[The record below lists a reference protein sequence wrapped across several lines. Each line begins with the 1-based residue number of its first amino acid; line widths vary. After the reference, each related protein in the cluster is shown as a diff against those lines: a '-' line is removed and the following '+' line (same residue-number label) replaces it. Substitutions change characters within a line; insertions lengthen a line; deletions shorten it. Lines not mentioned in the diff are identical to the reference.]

1 MNGSIRL
8 ISFRSM
14 NSSGLNPFTSAAMVV
29 ENSEASK
36 RVMGPMPDFPARIAS
51 QVGRTPTPRGVT
63 PPSPV
68 TTTLRMSF
76 LPPAPLEGPGPRRY
90 FLCVVMYWMTSLTV
104 LIFSASSSGISIPN
118 SSSIFITSS
127 TMSRESAPRSSMND
141 ASLVTSFT
149 SRSSCSATISRT
161 LLSIDIPDPP
171 FLFSIRS
178 HVHPAVD
185 SDHLPRDVRGGVGG
199 EKECQFGDFP
209 RLREPAE
216 RDLGEES
223 LLDRLGQPRRHCRT
237 DEPGRD
243 RVDRDVPRRE
253 LAGGRLRE
261 PDDPRLRR
269 RVVRLPGVPHHP
281 DDGTDV
287 DHPAVPLLHHVA
299 GDRLGQ
305 QVRPLEVD
313 ADDGVELLLRHPEQE
328 IVPGDPR
335 VVDQDVDF
343 PLRLEDV
350 LHTGVDL
357 GRIAHVEHL
366 HHPLAAR
373 GLEGCQDLPGAGV
386 APDVAD
392 DDGRALRAE
401 RLRDRAAD
409 PARRARDQRHLPG
422 KPHRST
428 PHPESHT
435 FNGEGRSRG
444 IFTRGTPERLP
455 VRPARRTPPSARP
468 SRCGG
473 RGPRAPFP
481 APPRGSSPRRTPSF
495 PGPI

>member
-29 ENSEASK
+29 ENSDASK
-36 RVMGPMPDFPARIAS
+36 RVMGPIPDFPARIAS

-185 SDHLPRDVRGGVGG
+185 ADHLPRDVRGGVGG
-199 EKECQFGDFP
+199 EKECQFRNF
-209 RLREPAE
+209 RRFRKTAE
-216 RDLGEES
+216 RDLREEA
-223 LLDRLGQPRRHCRT
+223 LLDCLWQPRRHRRA
-237 DEPGRD
+237 DETGGD
-243 RVDRDVPRRE
+243 CVDRDVARRE
-253 LAGGRLRE
+253 FAGGRLRE
-261 PDDPRLRR
+261 PDDPGLRR
-269 RVVRLPGVPHHP
+269 RVVRLPRVPHHP
-281 DDGTDV
+281 DDGADV
-287 DHPAVPLLHHVA
+287 DHPAVPPLHHVA
-299 GDRLGQ
+299 GDRLDEEE
-305 QVRPLEVD
+305 RPLEVHTN
-313 ADDGVELLLRHPEQE
+313 DGVELLLRHPQQE
-328 IVPGDPR
+328 IVPGDPG

-343 PLRLEDV
+343 SLRLEDV
-350 LHTGVDL
+350 LHPGIDLRGV
-357 GRIAHVEHL
+357 AHVEHL
-366 HHPLAAR
+366 HHPPAAR
-373 GLEGCQDLPGAGV
+373 GREGGQGLPGAGV
-386 APDVAD
+386 APYVVD
-392 DDGRALRAE
+392 
-401 RLRDRAAD
+401 
-409 PARRARDQRHLPG
+409 
-422 KPHRST
+422 
-428 PHPESHT
+428 
-435 FNGEGRSRG
+435 
-444 IFTRGTPERLP
+444 
-455 VRPARRTPPSARP
+455 
-468 SRCGG
+468 
-473 RGPRAPFP
+473 
-481 APPRGSSPRRTPSF
+481 
-495 PGPI
+495 